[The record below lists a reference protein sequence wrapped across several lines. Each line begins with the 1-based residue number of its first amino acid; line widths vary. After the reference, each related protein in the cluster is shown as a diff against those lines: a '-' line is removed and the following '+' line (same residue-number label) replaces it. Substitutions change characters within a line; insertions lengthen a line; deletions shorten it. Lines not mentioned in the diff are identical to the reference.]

1 MPRIM
6 IKGGVWRNTEDEILK
21 AAVMKYGKNQWS
33 RIASLLHRKS
43 AKQCKAR
50 WFEWL
55 DPSIKKTEW
64 SREEDEK
71 LLHLAKLMPTQW
83 RTIAPIIGRTA
94 AQCLERYEYLLD
106 QAQKKEEGEDAADDP
121 RKLKPGEIDPNPET
135 KPARPDPK
143 DMDEDELEMLS
154 EARARLANTQGKKAK
169 RKAREKQLEE
179 ARRLAALQKRR
190 ELRAA
195 GIEVAQ
201 RRRKKRGVDYN
212 AEVPFEKRPAPG
224 FYDTSN
230 ETLDP
235 MAPDFSRM
243 RQQHLDG
250 ELRSEQ
256 EERERRKDK
265 QKLKQQKENDI
276 PQAMLQNKEP
286 ARKRSK
292 LVLPSPQISDE
303 EMHQVVKLGRAS
315 EVAKEVAAESGVQT
329 TDALLNDYTVT
340 PHAAATP
347 RTPAPHTDRI
357 LQEAQ
362 NMMALTHVDTPLKG
376 GLNTPLHNSDFSGV
390 MPQTLTVA
398 TPNTVLATPFRSARS
413 EGGATPGS
421 TPGFAT
427 PRAGA
432 TAQSGAVTPSVRDK
446 LNINPEEGA
455 VVALSTAET
464 PRALQEATRDQ
475 LRRGL
480 GQLPQ
485 PKNDYEIVVPEQEVG
500 TLEDAA
506 LEYNE
511 HMVEDQSVIDQRLLE
526 EQKAKEARELAKRSK
541 VIQRD
546 LPRPHEVNLSV
557 LRPAHE
563 SYSLT
568 DLQKA
573 EELIKTEMVTML
585 QFDNLKN
592 PPPGQAGKRSTL
604 SQAQQLAYLEQHP
617 YDDFQPDDLDVAKS
631 MLKREM
637 DFVKHGMNHGE
648 LPLEAYTQVWQECLS
663 QVLFLANQNRYTR
676 ANLASKKDRLE
687 SAERRLEQYRAH
699 MAREAKRAA
708 KMEKKLKII
717 TGGYQSRA
725 QALIKQLHDMFES
738 IEQAEL
744 DLNTFRF
751 LQEQEKIAL
760 PRRIQSLTED
770 VSRQTEREKQLQVK
784 YSELQA
790 QVRELQEQQEQL
802 QQSSPIA
809 LEQEREDEDEEDD
822 EDEDERSSYQQE
834 PEQSSMDGAGVCD
847 DVSSTTNA
855 EMDVD
860 TDTSYV

>member
-347 RTPAPHTDRI
+347 RTPAPHTDRCRI

-413 EGGATPGS
+413 EGGATP
-421 TPGFAT
+421 
-427 PRAGA
+427 
-432 TAQSGAVTPSVRDK
+432 AQSASGGGVGGAVTPSVRDK

-506 LEYNE
+506 LEYN
-511 HMVEDQSVIDQRLLE
+511 VEDQSVIDQRLLE

-592 PPPGQAGKRSTL
+592 PPPGQAENNKKRQETTKNNVK
-604 SQAQQLAYLEQHP
+604 QHKT
-617 YDDFQPDDLDVAKS
+617 QKATENDV
-631 MLKREM
+631 
-637 DFVKHGMNHGE
+637 
-648 LPLEAYTQVWQECLS
+648 
-663 QVLFLANQNRYTR
+663 
-676 ANLASKKDRLE
+676 
-687 SAERRLEQYRAH
+687 
-699 MAREAKRAA
+699 
-708 KMEKKLKII
+708 
-717 TGGYQSRA
+717 
-725 QALIKQLHDMFES
+725 
-738 IEQAEL
+738 
-744 DLNTFRF
+744 
-751 LQEQEKIAL
+751 
-760 PRRIQSLTED
+760 
-770 VSRQTEREKQLQVK
+770 
-784 YSELQA
+784 
-790 QVRELQEQQEQL
+790 EQQKTIKNIL
-802 QQSSPIA
+802 
-809 LEQEREDEDEEDD
+809 
-822 EDEDERSSYQQE
+822 
-834 PEQSSMDGAGVCD
+834 
-847 DVSSTTNA
+847 
-855 EMDVD
+855 D
-860 TDTSYV
+860 TMHLSESF